1 MGYWKI
7 MCGRRNR
14 RETASFVTPDL
25 IICVRGRQACG
36 GEAFGSGDIFTINSA
51 NGNYYLIL
59 EVDSGATS
67 RGLNA
72 VIQMNGC
79 YLL

>member
-36 GEAFGSGDIFTINSA
+36 GEAIKEVFACFTK
-51 NGNYYLIL
+51 
-59 EVDSGATS
+59 
-67 RGLNA
+67 
-72 VIQMNGC
+72 
-79 YLL
+79 